1 MGDGGQTK
9 IGAACANGLLA
20 GDDNDLFKV
29 AAHNK
34 YDERRRQNVNKST
47 GK

>member
-1 MGDGGQTK
+1 MSLYS
-9 IGAACANGLLA
+9 CS

-34 YDERRRQNVNKST
+34 DDERRR
-47 GK
+47 